1 LKTTPFRAAMT
12 RRAGANSSGP
22 IGPRPRLSRHLR
34 AVQRQAEPN
43 WLGPANVVFYR
54 AGYCF
59 AQIRHSPATSLAIMR
74 RSAFFVSDRTGITA
88 EMLGHS
94 LLTQFEQVQFT
105 ETTLPFVDTP
115 DKARAAVDE
124 INQAGRNDGV
134 RPLVFGTL
142 VDPEISAIVVTAEAL
157 VLDCFQIFIAPMES
171 ELGVRSSHAV
181 GRSHS
186 VTNSSSYFRRIDAVN
201 YALSYDDGQATK
213 ELDNSDVILIGVSRS
228 GKTPTCL
235 YLALQYGIRA
245 ANYPLIPED
254 FGAMKLPGALQRQRH
269 KLFGLTI
276 LPDRLHQIRSER
288 RPGSKYAS
296 LPNCQAEV
304 REAEALMRNEA
315 IPYLDTTHRS
325 IEELASTI
333 MQQASLQRHIY

>member
-1 LKTTPFRAAMT
+1 
-12 RRAGANSSGP
+12 
-22 IGPRPRLSRHLR
+22 
-34 AVQRQAEPN
+34 
-43 WLGPANVVFYR
+43 
-54 AGYCF
+54 
-59 AQIRHSPATSLAIMR
+59 MR
-74 RSAFFVSDRTGITA
+74 RSAFFISDRTGITA

-94 LLTQFEQVQFT
+94 LLTQFEQVEFS
-105 ETTLPFVDTP
+105 ETTLPFIDSP

-124 INQAGRNDGV
+124 INQAGRRDGV
-134 RPLVFGTL
+134 RPLVFSTL
-142 VDPEISAIVVTAEAL
+142 VDADISAIVVTAEGL
-157 VLDCFQIFIAPMES
+157 VLDCFQTFIAPMEA

-186 VTNSSSYFRRIDAVN
+186 VANSSNYFRRIDAVN

-213 ELDNSDVILIGVSRS
+213 ELDNADVILIGVSRS

-254 FGAMKLPGALQRQRH
+254 FGTMKLPSTLQKQRQ

-276 LPDRLHQIRSER
+276 MPDRLHQIRSER
-288 RPGSKYAS
+288 RPGSKYAA

-304 REAEALMRNEA
+304 REAEALMRNET

-333 MQQASLQRHIY
+333 LQQANLQRHIY